1 MARPAGTRGSAT
13 ARLIRGDPSLVDLVR
28 NAPGTRIYQC
38 YGADNEPDVR
48 AAELLR
54 GLPNVI
60 LMPLPGC
67 ADHFVVE
74 HMLAGPGFRD
84 LLSRALETEAA

>member
-1 MARPAGTRGSAT
+1 MAPEK
-13 ARLIRGDPSLVDLVR
+13 
-28 NAPGTRIYQC
+28 RIYQC

-54 GLPNVI
+54 GLPNVTA
-60 LMPLPGC
+60 MPLPGC
-67 ADHFVVE
+67 ADHFIIE

-84 LLSRALETEAA
+84 VLMRALGAEAR